1 MLGRKKS
8 ETEHHK
14 NGVMEFIPTGREDIE
29 AAPSYRR
36 YRGYVPKIEPN
47 EGLKETVLS
56 NPQNRFPGD
65 VALFFQ

>member
-1 MLGRKKS
+1 
-8 ETEHHK
+8 
-14 NGVMEFIPTGREDIE
+14 MEFIPTGREDIE